1 MFVKF
6 WITII
11 PFILLLWPKYYWI
24 NPLFHVYD
32 RDFNKRL
39 GSAGPAALGGRPRSL
54 ESGDEVDAINIQEER
69 TGRNSVGLGML
80 LYGQN

>member
-1 MFVKF
+1 M
-6 WITII
+6 
-11 PFILLLWPKYYWI
+11 
-24 NPLFHVYD
+24 YD

-80 LYGQN
+80 PFGLNLTCQLYFIW